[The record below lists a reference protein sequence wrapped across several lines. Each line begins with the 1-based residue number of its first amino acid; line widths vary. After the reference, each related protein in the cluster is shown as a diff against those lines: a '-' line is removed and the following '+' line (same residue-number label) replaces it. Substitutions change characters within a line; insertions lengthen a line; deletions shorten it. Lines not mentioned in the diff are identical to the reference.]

1 MEFSNKIEELFF
13 LDESEEIRKEFVNM
27 LSLNLAGGETLA
39 KVALEGLA
47 GTSTT
52 QDATAEA
59 IAKVGSSIIPI
70 LILLLKDKSEHIRN
84 GAVKTLKEIG
94 HPAVEFLI
102 QALSSKSQLVRYG
115 VAKTLGEI
123 KDQRAVGPFIQ
134 TLKDENGD
142 CRRIAAKALGQLKN
156 KAGVKPLIKAMEED
170 NDDFVRVAAAKA
182 LGVIGD
188 ARSSAKALS
197 QVLNDKSKDIQKAAR
212 EALEQLKEIKK
223 FYSTL

>member
-70 LILLLKDKSEHIRN
+70 LILLLKDK
-84 GAVKTLKEIG
+84 
-94 HPAVEFLI
+94 
-102 QALSSKSQLVRYG
+102 
-115 VAKTLGEI
+115 
-123 KDQRAVGPFIQ
+123 
-134 TLKDENGD
+134 
-142 CRRIAAKALGQLKN
+142 
-156 KAGVKPLIKAMEED
+156 
-170 NDDFVRVAAAKA
+170 
-182 LGVIGD
+182 
-188 ARSSAKALS
+188 
-197 QVLNDKSKDIQKAAR
+197 
-212 EALEQLKEIKK
+212 
-223 FYSTL
+223 